1 MKFTPNNIL
10 KIGSNPIVIRI
21 NSNPRKIVILIVK
34 FDEFFKTE
42 KPKINSTD
50 I

>member
-10 KIGSNPIVIRI
+10 KIGSNPIVIMI
-21 NSNPRKIVILIVK
+21 SNNPRKMVILIVK
-34 FDEFFKTE
+34 FDEFFKID
-42 KPKINSTD
+42 KPKINNTD